1 MPRLRELA
9 VIALVAAAAATQLPL
24 PGWNAG
30 AHYALLRSVVD
41 GSPSI
46 DRHLNQSGDIAYV
59 DGHFYAA
66 KSPGL
71 AFLSVPVYL
80 AFDAVGAVP
89 ATYVTGQGPPSA
101 RQVSERAIWQVNLVV
116 IAALFALLVLVRS
129 TAEAMFPGTG
139 LAVALILGLGTML
152 LPFATVYFAHDV
164 SALFSFA
171 AFVLL
176 LRERQ
181 RPSRR
186 LVAGAGALAGLSVF
200 AELPTAVIAAC
211 LGVYA
216 VVDGPRVQRGLAYVG
231 GFLVG
236 VLPLAAF
243 NAWAFG
249 SPLRNGYSSAVKEL
263 GTTGHDLIGA
273 NGQGFFGLTY
283 PHLHAA
289 FDLLFSERGLFL
301 LTPVT
306 LVAVA
311 GLFVLARHG
320 ARREALFIAGLA
332 LAMLVYNS
340 AYYLPFGGHVPGP
353 RFLVPLLPFLS
364 LPLAA
369 AYSRWRVATLA
380 AGALS
385 AFWMIAATVG
395 GPLLPTDV
403 HVTTWLGNVVH
414 ARGLAGSI
422 FGNGRTAEIAFLL
435 PAALAVLI
443 AIWASRTAATRAA

>member
-1 MPRLRELA
+1 MPRLRELVA
-9 VIALVAAAAATQLPL
+9 IALVAAAAATQLPL

-30 AHYALLRSVVD
+30 AHYALVRSLVH
-41 GSPSI
+41 GTPSI

-80 AFDAVGAVP
+80 GFAAAGAVP
-89 ATYVTGQGPPSA
+89 ATYVTGQGPPGA
-101 RQVSERAIWQVNLVV
+101 HQVSERAIWQVNLVV
-116 IAALFALLVLVRS
+116 VAAFFSLLLLIRS
-129 TAEAMFPGTG
+129 VTERKFPGTG
-139 LAVALILGLGTML
+139 LPVALLLGLGTML
-152 LPFATVYFAHDV
+152 LPFATLYFSHDV
-164 SALFSFA
+164 SALFGFA
-171 AFVLL
+171 AFALL
-176 LRERQ
+176 LRERE
-181 RPSRR
+181 RPSPRF
-186 LVAGAGALAGLSVF
+186 LVGAGALAGLAVF
-200 AELPTAVIAAC
+200 VELPTAVVAAC
-211 LGVYA
+211 LGMYA
-216 VVDGPRVQRGLAYVG
+216 MVDTPRVRRGLTFVG
-231 GFLVG
+231 GFVAGL
-236 VLPLAAF
+236 LPLAAY

-263 GTTGHDLIGA
+263 GASGHDVIGA

-289 FDLLFSERGLFL
+289 LDLLLSERGLFL

-306 LVAVA
+306 LVAIG
-311 GLFVLARHG
+311 GLVLLAREG
-320 ARREALFIAGLA
+320 ARREALLVGGLA

-353 RFLVPLLPFLS
+353 RFLVPLLPLLS

-369 AYSRWRVATLA
+369 SYRRWPIVTLA
-380 AGALS
+380 TGALS
-385 AFWMIAATVG
+385 AFWMIAATLG

-414 ARGLAGSI
+414 ARGLAESI
-422 FGNGRTAEIAFLL
+422 LGNGRTAEIAFLL
-435 PAALAVLI
+435 PALLAVVV
-443 AIWASRTAATRAA
+443 AAWPAREHGMSGV